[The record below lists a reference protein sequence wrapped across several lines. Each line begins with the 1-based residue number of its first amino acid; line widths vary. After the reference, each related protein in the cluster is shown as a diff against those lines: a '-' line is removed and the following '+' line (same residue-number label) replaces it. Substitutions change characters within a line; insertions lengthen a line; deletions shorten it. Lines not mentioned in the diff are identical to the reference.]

1 MRNQEEMQ
9 TLETNP
15 QDTQLL
21 ELLDRIYRAL
31 IKVPMEL
38 TDKNVHPD
46 GKKQIMIK
54 TTTTTNKNS
63 RAEKL
68 TKN

>member
-1 MRNQEEMQ
+1 MKNQEDMQ
-9 TLETNP
+9 TLETIS
-15 QDTQLL
+15 QSTQLL

-46 GKKQIMIK
+46 GKKQIMITK
-54 TTTTTNKNS
+54 TNKNS

-68 TKN
+68 TS

>member
-1 MRNQEEMQ
+1 MKNQEDMQ
-9 TLETNP
+9 TLETIP
-15 QDTQLL
+15 QSTQLL

-46 GKKQIMIK
+46 GKKQTMI
-54 TTTTTNKNS
+54 TTTTKANKNS

>member
-1 MRNQEEMQ
+1 
-9 TLETNP
+9 
-15 QDTQLL
+15 
-21 ELLDRIYRAL
+21 
-31 IKVPMEL
+31 MEL